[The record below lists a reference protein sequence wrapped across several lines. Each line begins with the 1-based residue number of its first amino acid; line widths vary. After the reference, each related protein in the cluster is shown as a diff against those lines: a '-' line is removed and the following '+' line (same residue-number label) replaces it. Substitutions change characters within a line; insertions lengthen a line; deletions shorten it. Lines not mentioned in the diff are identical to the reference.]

1 MSYHWKPSGQTDFMQ
16 MYLAGPEQS
25 VGSKAKFASDFIWT
39 HGSPKVVPIFQA
51 RSMFNAVVV
60 SVAPLV

>member
-1 MSYHWKPSGQTDFMQ
+1 MQ

-39 HGSPKVVPIFQA
+39 HGSPKDAPVFQA

-60 SVAPLV
+60 SAAPLV